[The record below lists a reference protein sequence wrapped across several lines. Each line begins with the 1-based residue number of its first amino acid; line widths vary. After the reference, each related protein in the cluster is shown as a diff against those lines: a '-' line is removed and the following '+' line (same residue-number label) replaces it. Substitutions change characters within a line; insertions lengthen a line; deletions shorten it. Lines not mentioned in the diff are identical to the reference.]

1 MHWLPSD
8 SKLRYKES
16 QAFLRQYDL
25 EPAHTVHGTELYTE
39 EELAGDID
47 FVVWRKRGSKA
58 AL

>member
-1 MHWLPSD
+1 M
-8 SKLRYKES
+8 
-16 QAFLRQYDL
+16 RQYDL

-39 EELAGDID
+39 EELAGDIG